1 VSPRGTA
8 WYFFVLWVARHIV
21 LRFFSGGLKIIGQEN
36 IPLEGPVILAP
47 NHVSFFDPPVVSC
60 GSPRCVAFL
69 AKEELFRPPV
79 FGPLIRSLNAFPV
92 KRGAGDTSAVRL
104 ALEKLGEGHCL
115 IMFPEGTR
123 GDGKT
128 LGPMQSGVAL
138 MAKKSGALVVPVG
151 VYGTHKIL
159 PKGRKLP
166 GFSRLRVAYGRPFT
180 YADASSSEDDK
191 LNRRLFSERLEREIV
206 EQCRTAGLELKTSP
220 ARESSPTPGSVGT
233 AP

>member
-1 VSPRGTA
+1 MSPKGNR

-21 LRFFSGGLKIIGQEN
+21 LRLFSGGLKIIGQEN
-36 IPLEGPVILAP
+36 IPREGPVILAP

-69 AKEELFRPPV
+69 AKEELFKPPV

-104 ALEKLGEGHCL
+104 ALEKLAEGHCL

-123 GDGKT
+123 GDGHT
-128 LGPMQSGVAL
+128 LGAMQSGVAML
-138 MAKKSGALVVPVG
+138 AKKSGALVVPVG

-159 PKGRKLP
+159 PKGKKLP
-166 GFSRLRVAYGRPFT
+166 GFSRLRVAYGKPFT
-180 YADASSSEDDK
+180 YVEASVSDDDK
-191 LNRRLFSERLEREIV
+191 ENRRAFNERLEREVV
-206 EQCRTAGLELKTSP
+206 EQCRLAGLEVRTSTAP
-220 ARESSPTPGSVGT
+220 EGSPSPGS
-233 AP
+233 A

>member
-1 VSPRGTA
+1 VSPKGNR

-21 LRFFSGGLKIIGQEN
+21 LRLFSGGLKIIGQEN
-36 IPLEGPVILAP
+36 IPREGPVILAP

-69 AKEELFRPPV
+69 AKEELFKPPV

-104 ALEKLGEGHCL
+104 ALEKLAEGHCL

-123 GDGKT
+123 GDGRT
-128 LGPMQSGVAL
+128 LGLMQSGVAML
-138 MAKKSGALVVPVG
+138 AKKSDAQVVPVG

-159 PKGRKLP
+159 PKGKKLP
-166 GFSRLRVAYGRPFT
+166 GFSRLRVAYGKPFT
-180 YADASSSEDDK
+180 YAEASVSDDDK
-191 LNRRLFSERLEREIV
+191 ENRRAFNERLEREVV
-206 EQCRTAGLELKTSP
+206 EQCRLAGLDVRTST
-220 ARESSPTPGSVGT
+220 AHEGSPSPGS
-233 AP
+233 A

>member
-1 VSPRGTA
+1 M
-8 WYFFVLWVARHIV
+8 LWIARHIV

-36 IPLEGPVILAP
+36 VPLEGPVILAP
-47 NHVSFFDPPVVSC
+47 IHVSFFDPPVVSC
-60 GSPRCVAFL
+60 GSPRAVAFL
-69 AKEELFRPPV
+69 AKEELFNPPV

-104 ALEKLGEGHCL
+104 ALEKLAEGHCL

-123 GDGKT
+123 GDGIT

-138 MAKKSGALVVPVG
+138 LAKKSGALVVPTG

-166 GFSRLRVAYGRPFT
+166 GFSRLRVAFGKPFSF
-180 YADASSSEDDK
+180 ADASTSEDDK
-191 LNRRLFSERLEREIV
+191 TNRRLFSERLEREIV
-206 EQCRTAGLELKTSP
+206 AQCRIAGLEVRTSP
-220 ARESSPTPGSVGT
+220 VRESSPSPGSVGT

>member
-1 VSPRGTA
+1 VSPKGNR

-21 LRFFSGGLKIIGQEN
+21 LRLFSGGLKIIGQEN
-36 IPLEGPVILAP
+36 IPREGPVILAP

-69 AKEELFRPPV
+69 AKEELFKPPV

-104 ALEKLGEGHCL
+104 ALEKLAEGHCL

-123 GDGKT
+123 GDGRT
-128 LGPMQSGVAL
+128 LGAMQSGVAML
-138 MAKKSGALVVPVG
+138 AKKSGAQVVPVG

-159 PKGRKLP
+159 PKGKKLP
-166 GFSRLRVAYGRPFT
+166 GFSRLRVAYGKPFT
-180 YADASSSEDDK
+180 YAEASVAGDDK
-191 LNRRLFSERLEREIV
+191 ENRRAFNERLEREVV
-206 EQCRTAGLELKTSP
+206 EQCRLAGLEVRTST
-220 ARESSPTPGSVGT
+220 AREGSPSPGS
-233 AP
+233 A